1 MRTCTCPNC
10 GANLNF
16 DDNQK
21 EYAFCQYC
29 GTKIMLDDYR
39 TVNVQRVI
47 DEARLQEDATKR
59 MVQMKE
65 LELREKEQ
73 QLEAQE
79 RERSQRITYIVYG
92 IALAISAIS
101 ALLYLLGA
109 DALYGGIHL
118 GIWVAIV
125 NFFRSRKRTKKKR

>member
-16 DDNQK
+16 DDSQK

-47 DEARLQEDATKR
+47 DEARLQEDETKR
-59 MVQMKE
+59 MIQMKE

-79 RERSQRITYIVYG
+79 RERSRRDTYIVYG
-92 IALAISAIS
+92 VALAISTIS
-101 ALLYLLGA
+101 ALLYLLGE
-109 DALYGGIHL
+109 DAFSSGIVLGLYI
-118 GIWVAIV
+118 AIF
-125 NFFRSRKRTKKKR
+125 NFFRSRRRNKKKR

>member
-16 DDNQK
+16 DDSQK

-47 DEARLQEDATKR
+47 DEARLQEDETKR
-59 MVQMKE
+59 MIQMKE
-65 LELREKEQ
+65 LEME
-73 QLEAQE
+73 E
-79 RERSQRITYIVYG
+79 RENERSLRITYAVYG
-92 IALAISAIS
+92 IALAISSIC
-101 ALLYLLGA
+101 ALLYLLGI

-118 GIWVAIV
+118 GIFVAII
-125 NFFRSRKRTKKKR
+125 NFFRSRKYRKKKR